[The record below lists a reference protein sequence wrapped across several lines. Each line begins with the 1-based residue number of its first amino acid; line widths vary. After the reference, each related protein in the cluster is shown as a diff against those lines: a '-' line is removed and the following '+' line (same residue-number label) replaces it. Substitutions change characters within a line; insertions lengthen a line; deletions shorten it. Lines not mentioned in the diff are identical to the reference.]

1 MEASEKLDVDWF
13 ETAGQKLA
21 EIEANAD
28 DYADEEEGDKAP
40 DAEIFNAVRT
50 FLKTVKSKIDA
61 PLETPRFFVSPN
73 GSILTTFSNKKCE
86 LDIRFS
92 PELHLYYKDS
102 AGKVTE
108 GASALDAIDLIKK
121 HFKL

>member
-13 ETAGQKLA
+13 ETSLQKLS

-28 DYADEEEGDKAP
+28 DYVDEEEGDKAP
-40 DAEIFNAVRT
+40 DAEIFNAVKS
-50 FLKTVKSKIDA
+50 FLKTVKNKIDVA
-61 PLETPRFFVSPN
+61 LETPRFFVSPN
-73 GSILTTFSNKKCE
+73 GSILVTFSNKKCE

-121 HFKL
+121 HFKI